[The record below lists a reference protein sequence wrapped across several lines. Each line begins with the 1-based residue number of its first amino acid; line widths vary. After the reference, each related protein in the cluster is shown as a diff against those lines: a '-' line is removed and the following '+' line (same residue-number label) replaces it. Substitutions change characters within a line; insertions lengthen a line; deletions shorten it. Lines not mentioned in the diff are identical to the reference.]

1 MLSQFICKPT
11 RSFFVAAAVVMMGAS
26 VAQTESNKSQ
36 VQVGSVKPAEWTGN
50 LRPALGSHS
59 AAITVVFF
67 IDYQC
72 PSCRTADPLIRQAVS
87 KRSDVALIYR
97 EFPLA
102 NHPLA
107 KPAAIVAENARDR
120 GTFDLA
126 HKRLMEGQT
135 VTEGAIKDAAHVAGV
150 STNETARATER
161 IESDR
166 SLEKLVHLAYVPSFI
181 VIENGKS
188 TLMNKVQILD
198 YLK

>member
-26 VAQTESNKSQ
+26 VAQTESNKS
-36 VQVGSVKPAEWTGN
+36 
-50 LRPALGSHS
+50 R
-59 AAITVVFF
+59 VVFF